1 MAATLLSMVHTAT
14 RCDTPE
20 STLSHTTAEATSSN
34 VQSSSSTPPTSIAD
48 STSVS
53 SPSSKRDGPLL
64 SIFDAHIDD
73 DEFPIDEEHDEDDE
87 QDASNGRPRRAR
99 KITVKAADWADS
111 VTSSASKKSRSERGG
126 SVTRRRTIS
135 GETLVASH
143 GNGIDFSTETNVEET
158 REVVED
164 DNLAQD
170 LQLPARKLQKSRSTM
185 SLGTESSLGKKARAM
200 KEEAGRRKSARFT
213 NEPTESLTKKLSV
226 LGKRGRDAIDEA
238 SFKIKREL
246 RRLADTNEFAKIET
260 KPVVH
265 EVWSC
270 GKLVTGNEP
279 PKKKKAEEPVV
290 AHQVWSRG
298 KLVTEP
304 PKKKAEEPIIIHEV
318 WSCGKLVTGNEPPKK
333 KAKIEEKVKEPE
345 PEPVEEAPE
354 VKKVKKWLNR
364 GLYAGQEAIVD
375 LSNAYT
381 AKERK
386 AMAKANA
393 EVKRRSILP
402 LPLWAGQ
409 RILLNGR
416 DFKLPFDVCS
426 PLPPGQPKPDEWRK
440 TTKNRFVGDAAALWK
455 KSKHFSDSDS
465 RCICSPSTGCGEDCY
480 NRMMLYEC
488 DNGNCPLGAELCGNR
503 AFADLHERRAK
514 GGKYRVGVEVI
525 KTADRGYGV
534 RANRCFQE
542 GQIIVEYTGE
552 IITEPECQ
560 RRMREDYKNNEC
572 YYLMLFDQNMI
583 IDATRGSIARFVN
596 HSCEPNCEMV
606 KWIVGGKPHMA
617 LFAGKNPIMTGEELT
632 YDYKFDPFS
641 SRNVQE
647 CRCGAESCRGVLGP
661 RPKEGKGAK
670 EEGGKGAKMVK
681 KVKGV
686 VKKGKRKLK
695 ELMGG
700 DAEEKGNKKRKI
712 LVPVG
717 KSKPAK
723 ALAKAKKVAKKM
735 GKVGGG
741 AGRDATAGAGA
752 GAATSTPKKSPKP
765 SKAPKG
771 LKQAKLSFGNER
783 LTVVADASAE
793 GEKGKEAGE
802 VKVVKA
808 KKSGV
813 VVVKRR
819 GTKVVMKKGVRGPG
833 KKGKEA
839 GLAKEGGGK
848 KGTPKSTPKKVTP
861 KKVAAAVV
869 VDAPEAAQ

>member
-1 MAATLLSMVHTAT
+1 MAATLLSMVNTAT

-20 STLSHTTAEATSSN
+20 STLSHTLASSN
-34 VQSSSSTPPTSIAD
+34 AQSSSSTPPTSVAD
-48 STSVS
+48 STSVA
-53 SPSSKRDGPLL
+53 SPRSKRDGPLL

-73 DEFPIDEEHDEDDE
+73 EEYPIDEDRDEDDE
-87 QDASNGRPRRAR
+87 QEDGSGRPRRAR
-99 KITVKAADWADS
+99 KITVKAADWAES
-111 VTSSASKKSRSERGG
+111 VTSSAKKARSERGG
-126 SVTRRRTIS
+126 SVTRRRTVS
-135 GETLVASH
+135 GETLVSSH
-143 GNGIDFSTETNVEET
+143 EDDGDFAEETNGDET

-164 DNLAQD
+164 GIE
-170 LQLPARKLQKSRSTM
+170 LQLPARKLQKSRSAM
-185 SLGTESSLGKKARAM
+185 SLGGESSLGKKSRFM
-200 KEEAGRRKSARFT
+200 KDEAARRKSARFT
-213 NEPTESLTKKLSV
+213 NEPTESLATKLSV

-279 PKKKKAEEPVV
+279 PKKKKEKKAEEAVV
-290 AHQVWSRG
+290 VNQVWSRG
-298 KLVTEP
+298 KLLTEVQ

-333 KAKIEEKVKEPE
+333 KAKVEKVKEPE
-345 PEPVEEAPE
+345 PEPIEEEPE

-375 LSNAYT
+375 LSHSYT

-409 RILLNGR
+409 RLLLNGR

-440 TTKNRFVGDAAALWK
+440 TTKNRFIGDAAALWK
-455 KSKHFSDSDS
+455 KTKHFSDSDS

-525 KTADRGYGV
+525 KTEDRGYGV

-661 RPKEGKGAK
+661 RPKE
-670 EEGGKGAKMVK
+670 VK
-681 KVKGV
+681 KVETVKGVKGV
-686 VKKGKRKLK
+686 VKGMKGVMKKGKRKLK

-700 DAEEKGNKKRKI
+700 DAEGVEKVAKKRKI

-717 KSKPAK
+717 KSKVIPTKSAK
-723 ALAKAKKVAKKM
+723 AKAMAKAKKVAKKM
-735 GKVGGG
+735 GKVG
-741 AGRDATAGAGA
+741 AAATATTA
-752 GAATSTPKKSPKP
+752 KKSPKAAAKSP
-765 SKAPKG
+765 KPAKSPKG
-771 LKQAKLSFGNER
+771 LKQAKLSFGNQQ
-783 LTVVADASAE
+783 LTVVVDESASPSP
-793 GEKGKEAGE
+793 K
-802 VKVVKA
+802 KA
-808 KKSGV
+808 KKETSVKAVKPRKSGM

-819 GTKVVMKKGVRGPG
+819 GTKVVMKKGVRGEG
-833 KKGKEA
+833 KKTI
-839 GLAKEGGGK
+839 AKK
-848 KGTPKSTPKKVTP
+848 
-861 KKVAAAVV
+861 AAA
-869 VDAPEAAQ
+869 AAAAAAAETAALMEAAAAAQ

>member
-34 VQSSSSTPPTSIAD
+34 AQSSSSTPPTSVAD

-64 SIFDAHIDD
+64 SIFDSHIDD
-73 DEFPIDEEHDEDDE
+73 DEYPIDEDQDDDDE
-87 QDASNGRPRRAR
+87 QEAGNGRPRRAR
-99 KITVKAADWADS
+99 KTTVKAADWAES
-111 VTSSASKKSRSERGG
+111 VTSSASKKARSERGG

-135 GETLVASH
+135 GETLVSSH
-143 GNGIDFSTETNVEET
+143 EGGVDFSTETNAEET
-158 REVVED
+158 REMVED
-164 DNLAQD
+164 DILSPD
-170 LQLPARKLQKSRSTM
+170 LQLPARKLQKSRSAM
-185 SLGTESSLGKKARAM
+185 SLGAESSLGKKGRAM

-213 NEPTESLTKKLSV
+213 NEPTESLTMKLGV

-279 PKKKKAEEPVV
+279 PKKKKEKTEEPVV
-290 AHQVWSRG
+290 VNQVWSRG

-304 PKKKAEEPIIIHEV
+304 PKKKAEEPIIVHEI

-333 KAKIEEKVKEPE
+333 KAKVEKVKEPE
-345 PEPVEEAPE
+345 PEPVEEAPK

-375 LSNAYT
+375 LSDGYT

-440 TTKNRFVGDAAALWK
+440 TTKNRFIGDAAALWK
-455 KSKHFSDSDS
+455 KTKHFSDSDS

-488 DNGNCPLGAELCGNR
+488 DDGNCPLGAELCGNR

-525 KTADRGYGV
+525 KTEDRGYGV

-632 YDYKFDPFS
+632 
-641 SRNVQE
+641 
-647 CRCGAESCRGVLGP
+647 
-661 RPKEGKGAK
+661 
-670 EEGGKGAKMVK
+670 
-681 KVKGV
+681 
-686 VKKGKRKLK
+686 
-695 ELMGG
+695 
-700 DAEEKGNKKRKI
+700 
-712 LVPVG
+712 
-717 KSKPAK
+717 
-723 ALAKAKKVAKKM
+723 
-735 GKVGGG
+735 
-741 AGRDATAGAGA
+741 
-752 GAATSTPKKSPKP
+752 
-765 SKAPKG
+765 
-771 LKQAKLSFGNER
+771 
-783 LTVVADASAE
+783 
-793 GEKGKEAGE
+793 
-802 VKVVKA
+802 
-808 KKSGV
+808 
-813 VVVKRR
+813 
-819 GTKVVMKKGVRGPG
+819 
-833 KKGKEA
+833 
-839 GLAKEGGGK
+839 
-848 KGTPKSTPKKVTP
+848 
-861 KKVAAAVV
+861 
-869 VDAPEAAQ
+869 

>member
-1 MAATLLSMVHTAT
+1 MAATLASMVNTAT

-20 STLSHTTAEATSSN
+20 STLSHITAEAASSN
-34 VQSSSSTPPTSIAD
+34 AQSSSSTPPTSIAD

-53 SPSSKRDGPLL
+53 SPASKHDGPLL
-64 SIFDAHIDD
+64 SIFDAHIDE
-73 DEFPIDEEHDEDDE
+73 DEYPIDEDDE
-87 QDASNGRPRRAR
+87 EGEIQLDASGRPRRAR
-99 KITVKAADWADS
+99 KTTVKAADWAES
-111 VTSSASKKSRSERGG
+111 VTSSAKKARGERGG
-126 SVTRRRTIS
+126 SVTRRRTVS
-135 GETLVASH
+135 GETLVASR
-143 GNGIDFSTETNVEET
+143 GNGIDFSTQTNVEET
-158 REVVED
+158 RELAD
-164 DNLAQD
+164 DGAEV
-170 LQLPARKLQKSRSTM
+170 QLPARKLQKARSAM
-185 SLGTESSLGKKARAM
+185 SLGADSSLSKKKSAA

-213 NEPTESLTKKLSV
+213 NEPTESLAAKLSV

-279 PKKKKAEEPVV
+279 PKKEKKKAEEPVIV
-290 AHQVWSRG
+290 NQVWSRG
-298 KLVTEP
+298 KLITEP
-304 PKKKAEEPIIIHEV
+304 AKKKEADEPIIIHEI
-318 WSCGKLVTGNEPPKK
+318 WSRGKLVTGNEPPKK
-333 KAKIEEKVKEPE
+333 KAKVEAKEPE
-345 PEPVEEAPE
+345 PEPVEEKPK

-375 LSNAYT
+375 LSHSYT

-409 RILLNGR
+409 RLLLNGR

-440 TTKNRFVGDAAALWK
+440 TTKNRFIGDAAALWK
-455 KSKHFSDSDS
+455 KTKHFSDSDS

-488 DNGNCPLGAELCGNR
+488 DDGNCPLGAELCGNR

-525 KTADRGYGV
+525 KTEDRGYGV

-661 RPKEGKGAK
+661 RPKEKAGKIAEGVKAVKGA
-670 EEGGKGAKMVK
+670 
-681 KVKGV
+681 

-700 DAEEKGNKKRKI
+700 EEEKVVKKRKV

-717 KSKPAK
+717 KSKGK
-723 ALAKAKKVAKKM
+723 AQKKSEKAAAKAKKVAKKM
-735 GKVGGG
+735 GK
-741 AGRDATAGAGA
+741 
-752 GAATSTPKKSPKP
+752 AAAKREAVASPASTPKKKAAKATKSPKV
-765 SKAPKG
+765 KG
-771 LKQAKLSFGNER
+771 LKQSKLSFGNER
-783 LTVVADASAE
+783 LAVVAESSPKSKKDAP
-793 GEKGKEAGE
+793 
-802 VKVVKA
+802 VKA

-819 GTKVVMKKGVRGPG
+819 GTKVVMKKGVKTAT
-833 KKGKEA
+833 KKA
-839 GLAKEGGGK
+839 ATTK
-848 KGTPKSTPKKVTP
+848 KTTPKK
-861 KKVAAAVV
+861 AAA
-869 VDAPEAAQ
+869 AIMAAAAH